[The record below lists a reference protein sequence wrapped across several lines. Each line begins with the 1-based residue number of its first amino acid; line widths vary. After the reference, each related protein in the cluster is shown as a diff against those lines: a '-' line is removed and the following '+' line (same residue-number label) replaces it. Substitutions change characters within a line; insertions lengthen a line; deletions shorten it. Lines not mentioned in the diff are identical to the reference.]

1 MARTKL
7 KADDSL
13 TTSVYVCSD
22 EGPLDTNT
30 IIYGKCK
37 SNKSNKSESAI
48 NQTCSNIAKRK
59 INEVK
64 NNELMNVVQSQ

>member
-22 EGPLDTNT
+22 EGPLDTYT

-48 NQTCSNIAKRK
+48 NQTGNIAKRK

>member
-22 EGPLDTNT
+22 EGDTNT

-48 NQTCSNIAKRK
+48 NQTGNIAKRK

>member
-37 SNKSNKSESAI
+37 SNKSESAI
-48 NQTCSNIAKRK
+48 NQTGNIAKRK

-64 NNELMNVVQSQ
+64 NNELMNVVQSLL

>member
-22 EGPLDTNT
+22 EGLLDTNT
-30 IIYGKCK
+30 IIYGRCK

-48 NQTCSNIAKRK
+48 NQTGNIAKRK

>member
-37 SNKSNKSESAI
+37 SNKSTNKSESAI
-48 NQTCSNIAKRK
+48 NQTSNIAKRK

-64 NNELMNVVQSQ
+64 NNKLMNVVQSQ